1 MSLKNKFLCTSLA
14 LSIGIGFVMPS
25 FSVSA
30 ATNISI
36 QSLEEDK
43 QINELA
49 EQLKFLN
56 EEALVIQNGE
66 RVFDFN
72 KIENKYGAN
81 YANNLKNDIV
91 MIEEMNDAKAKN
103 PFHRYKRSAWTD
115 CMIDAIKDHFGVA
128 AVTAAL
134 EGGLWAYLQKKAYKE
149 AAKLL
154 VRFAVGSNAVGLA
167 GTLVYYGGKCTY
179 QHG

>member
-30 ATNISI
+30 ATNISV

-134 EGGLWAYLQKKAYKE
+134 EGGLWAYLQKRHIKKRLNYWLNL
-149 AAKLL
+149 LL
-154 VRFAVGSNAVGLA
+154 VQMRLD
-167 GTLVYYGGKCTY
+167 
-179 QHG
+179 

>member
-1 MSLKNKFLCTSLA
+1 M
-14 LSIGIGFVMPS
+14 
-25 FSVSA
+25 SA
-30 ATNISI
+30 ATNISV

-81 YANNLKNDIV
+81 YANNLK
-91 MIEEMNDAKAKN
+91 K
-103 PFHRYKRSAWTD
+103 RYCYD
-115 CMIDAIKDHFGVA
+115 
-128 AVTAAL
+128 
-134 EGGLWAYLQKKAYKE
+134 
-149 AAKLL
+149 
-154 VRFAVGSNAVGLA
+154 
-167 GTLVYYGGKCTY
+167 
-179 QHG
+179 

>member
-91 MIEEMNDAKAKN
+91 MIEEMNDA
-103 PFHRYKRSAWTD
+103 
-115 CMIDAIKDHFGVA
+115 IKDHFGVA

>member
-30 ATNISI
+30 ATNISV
-36 QSLEEDK
+36 QSLEENK

-154 VRFAVGSNAVGLA
+154 VKFAVGSNAVGLA
-167 GTLVYYGGKCTY
+167 GTLVYYGGK
-179 QHG
+179 